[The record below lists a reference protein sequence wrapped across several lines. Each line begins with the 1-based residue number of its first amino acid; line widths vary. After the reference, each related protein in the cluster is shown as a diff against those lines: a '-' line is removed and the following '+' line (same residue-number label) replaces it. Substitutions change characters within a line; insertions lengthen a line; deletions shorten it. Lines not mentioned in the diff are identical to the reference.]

1 LKTVA
6 KSQAHGENAAASS
19 VSGLGDAA
27 YIFTR
32 DNGRTNASG
41 VATTSLMILD
51 GSKLIDLI
59 GELTVPQVEAVAH
72 YVLAY

>member
-6 KSQAHGENAAASS
+6 KSQAHGQNTAASS

-27 YIFTR
+27 YISTR
-32 DNGRTNASG
+32 DNARTNASG
-41 VATTSLMILD
+41 VATTNLMILD
-51 GSKLIDLI
+51 GSTLIDLT

-72 YVLAY
+72 YVLAH